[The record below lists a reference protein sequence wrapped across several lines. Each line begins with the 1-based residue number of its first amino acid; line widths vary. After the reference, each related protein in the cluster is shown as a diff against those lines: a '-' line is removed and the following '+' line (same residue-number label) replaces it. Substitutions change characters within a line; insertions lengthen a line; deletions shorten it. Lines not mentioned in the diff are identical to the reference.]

1 MKTTEIH
8 ISGRVQGVGFR
19 PFIFNLAEEFQL
31 KGYVSNDE
39 LGVII
44 VCQGENSEQFF
55 NDIHHRKPKSS
66 EIIFSE
72 IKEIKTAEIF
82 DNFYIKP
89 TEKNIVV
96 DIPLTPDFATLRRDE
111 IQFIKQSLK
120 FDFWNDLITKKH
132 RNTIRNNK
140 NKYYNILKGKNNLHH
155 LIKLQIIDKI
165 YQLLNCANSPQETPI
180 NKGILK
186 TKETALN
193 TINGENAQLEQTNRQ
208 CLVTGLRI
216 DMQRKN
222 SVYLS
227 NAGLLWYYKND
238 IKTFLQLQNRFL
250 TSEKRKLKII
260 EQIYYIA
267 HNIRNTKTNEYHN
280 RNKFVERNYNVN
292 QLQFNF

>member
-1 MKTTEIH
+1 L
-8 ISGRVQGVGFR
+8 
-19 PFIFNLAEEFQL
+19 N
-31 KGYVSNDE
+31 
-39 LGVII
+39 
-44 VCQGENSEQFF
+44 
-55 NDIHHRKPKSS
+55 
-66 EIIFSE
+66 
-72 IKEIKTAEIF
+72 
-82 DNFYIKP
+82 
-89 TEKNIVV
+89 
-96 DIPLTPDFATLRRDE
+96 
-111 IQFIKQSLK
+111 
-120 FDFWNDLITKKH
+120 FWNDLITNKSQ
-132 RNTIRNNK
+132 NTFSNNK
-140 NKYYNILKGKNNLHH
+140 KKYYNILKGKNNLHH

-193 TINGENAQLEQTNRQ
+193 TIKGENAQLEQTNRQ

-222 SVYLS
+222 SIYLS

-250 TSEKRKLKII
+250 TSDKRKLKIN

-280 RNKFVERNYNVN
+280 RNKFIERNYNVN
-292 QLQFNF
+292 QLQFTFT